1 MYLLELV
8 FLFLSD
14 IYPGVELLGPVIVLF
29 LVFRG
34 TSILISTVAAPVY
47 IPTNSVD
54 AKICITIYFS
64 IKNLINIYIVSD
76 SLSCQYCIE

>member
-1 MYLLELV
+1 MYLLALV

-14 IYPGVELLGPVIVLF
+14 TYPGVELLGPVIVLF

-47 IPTNSVD
+47 IPTNSVV
-54 AKICITIYFS
+54 ANICITIYFS
-64 IKNLINIYIVSD
+64 I
-76 SLSCQYCIE
+76 